1 MSIKK
6 KEFHI
11 INVKDTQENPIYTNL
26 LLSLI
31 EDIKNS
37 SNIVFNNDIYFKLL
51 AKSESE
57 SNLRIDFIFP
67 ADKKVIDKYKKKK
80 YILFTESY
88 DTYINVTKKYI
99 SGIDPK
105 HTKWI
110 DNALYHNTEKIL
122 FDMPNEFIILRNYN
136 TIDNKDIL
144 NCLGLPYIKLS
155 CLRDLDENHVS
166 LLEKFYNEGV
176 NFNYKLIA
184 LLNFKLNFIKFHKN
198 DSII

>member
-1 MSIKK
+1 MKPEKK
-6 KEFHI
+6 
-11 INVKDTQENPIYTNL
+11 N
-26 LLSLI
+26 
-31 EDIKNS
+31 
-37 SNIVFNNDIYFKLL
+37 
-51 AKSESE
+51 
-57 SNLRIDFIFP
+57 
-67 ADKKVIDKYKKKK
+67 KK
-80 YILFTESY
+80 
-88 DTYINVTKKYI
+88 
-99 SGIDPK
+99 
-105 HTKWI
+105 
-110 DNALYHNTEKIL
+110 
-122 FDMPNEFIILRNYN
+122 NEFIILRNYN